1 MKKTIDVAPTKK
13 PSFIKKEYI
22 FIFILTI
29 AIIVIFLSGQ
39 EIKLPFSTSDTSSS
53 GNYVSTLE
61 TSLERLLSEVD
72 GAGKICVL
80 ITVDGSEEQLVL
92 KNVETKTENGVK
104 STVESIVLV
113 GGKPYVTKVQNPK
126 IIGVAIVC
134 EGADNLSVRL
144 NITEIVT
151 TTLSVSS
158 ESVRI
163 IKMK

>member
-1 MKKTIDVAPTKK
+1 MKKITDVTPSKK

-22 FIFILTI
+22 LIILLTVVVI
-29 AIIVIFLSGQ
+29 LIFLSGQ
-39 EIKLPFSTSDTSSS
+39 DITLPFSNAENKTSD
-53 GNYVSTLE
+53 NYVS
-61 TSLERLLSEVD
+61 SLESSLQKILGEVN
-72 GAGKICVL
+72 GAGKISVF
-80 ITVDGSEEQLVL
+80 ITVEGSEEQVVL

-134 EGADNLSVRL
+134 EGADDLSVRL

>member
-1 MKKTIDVAPTKK
+1 MKKITDVTPSKK
-13 PSFIKKEYI
+13 PSFIKKEYLLI
-22 FIFILTI
+22 ILLTVVVI
-29 AIIVIFLSGQ
+29 LIFLSGQ
-39 EIKLPFSTSDTSSS
+39 DITLPFSNAENKTSDI
-53 GNYVSTLE
+53 YVS
-61 TSLERLLSEVD
+61 SLESSLQKILAEVN
-72 GAGKICVL
+72 GAGKISVF
-80 ITVDGSEEQLVL
+80 ITVEGSEEQVVL

-134 EGADNLSVRL
+134 EGADDLSVRL